1 MLDIIKNLAP
11 SFSWGKRNSILNLH
25 IHHSG
30 EIQYEMKIFN
40 SQHLIIPQS
49 PSGQDFVLR
58 NCNTLRCG
66 ILQATFK
73 KAIFLSHNR
82 FSFILCGFSTDC
94 SQGGNPAQLRL
105 FLPGPWLWCFKHC
118 WEFPVYLSR
127 LYLFI
132 LKVIFSLTFPL

>member
-1 MLDIIKNLAP
+1 
-11 SFSWGKRNSILNLH
+11 
-25 IHHSG
+25 
-30 EIQYEMKIFN
+30 MKIFN

-49 PSGQDFVLR
+49 CSGQDSVLR
-58 NCNTLRCG
+58 NCNTLRYG

-82 FSFILCGFSTDC
+82 FSFILCGFSRDC
-94 SQGGNPAQLRL
+94 SQGENPAPLCL
-105 FLPGPWLWCFKHC
+105 FLTVLWLWCFKRF
-118 WEFPVYLSR
+118 WEFPLYLSR